1 MEQLESA
8 LARLH
13 SGLVDFSDSV
23 KPSPV
28 KSRDVRFG
36 SLPALPA
43 SSVRSLIELSHAAQD
58 ACRDLANTQAFV
70 RNRQRKLEDA
80 IDKLRSLVC
89 PGVGEDGAGSG
100 EENGGGCRGG
110 SPTLQR
116 CERSF

>member
-8 LARLH
+8 LVQLH
-13 SGLVDFSDSV
+13 AGLVEFSESA

-28 KSRDVRFG
+28 KSSKNVRFA
-36 SLPALPA
+36 SLPP

-80 IDKLRSLVC
+80 IDRLRALVC
-89 PGVGEDGAGSG
+89 PTVNADGGS
-100 EENGGGCRGG
+100 CG

-116 CERSF
+116 